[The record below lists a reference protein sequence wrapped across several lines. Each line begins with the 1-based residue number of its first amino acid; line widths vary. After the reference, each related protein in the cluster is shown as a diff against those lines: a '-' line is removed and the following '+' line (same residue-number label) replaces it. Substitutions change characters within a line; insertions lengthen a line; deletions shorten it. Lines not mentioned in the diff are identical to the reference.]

1 MNKLL
6 PIVATMAAFAA
17 GFGAAR
23 LPAPAQAAL
32 PPITPQY
39 LDLNTYPIERGKP
52 PLVAEDNATVIVQGG
67 PVPKHYHANT
77 DEIQYV
83 IEGTGTEWLGD
94 KQVDLKP
101 GIMLIIPK
109 GTTYWPEPRWSTGI
123 QDRNGMD
130 NLVHMA
136 LNIGGSVDA
145 KVQIKNIQV
154 WQANTDS
161 NLTN

>member
-1 MNKLL
+1 MKKLS
-6 PIVATMAAFAA
+6 PIVAAIVAFTA
-17 GFGAAR
+17 GFGVAH
-23 LPAPAQAAL
+23 LPAPARAAL

-52 PLVAEDNATVIVQGG
+52 PLVAEDNATVIVQAG

-94 KQVDLKP
+94 QQVDLKP

-109 GTTYWPEPRWSTGI
+109 GTP
-123 QDRNGMD
+123 
-130 NLVHMA
+130 H
-136 LNIGGSVDA
+136 GGSVVTSGSLRLLA
-145 KVQIKNIQV
+145 IKIPP
-154 WQANTDS
+154 QAPDDMH
-161 NLTN
+161 LLP